1 MKKIIFVATITFLFA
16 ACKPSSVV
24 DLKGR
29 VRLINASSTIGDLN
43 MFVDYQ
49 KVYATNVE
57 YLNYSLF
64 RDYIATK
71 HKLQIKDAVGNLL
84 IDTSIVVEDKKSYSV
99 FVYDSLADLKIKFVK
114 EVFIAPFGSACKMRF
129 LNLSKDNGLVDVTKT
144 GDSNIQFLNFANG
157 QHSEYIE
164 FQSGFTEFDVTSSL
178 NGSALYHYYGYALKP
193 GYYYTTFLKG
203 TKTSL
208 GKDSLGM
215 FTIENNANY

>member
-49 KVYATNVE
+49 KLYATNVE

-64 RDYIATK
+64 RDYIATN

-164 FQSGFTEFDVTSSL
+164 FQSGFTEFDVTSSV

-208 GKDSLGM
+208 GKDSLGI

>member
-1 MKKIIFVATITFLFA
+1 MKKIIFLFTITLFFL
-16 ACKPSSVV
+16 ACKPSKIV

-29 VRLINASSTIGDLN
+29 VRLINASSTTGDLN

-164 FQSGFTEFDVTSSL
+164 FQSGFTEFDVTSSV

>member
-71 HKLQIKDAVGNLL
+71 HKLQIKDAVCNLL
-84 IDTSIVVEDKKSYSV
+84 IDNSIVVEDKKSYSV

-164 FQSGFTEFDVTSSL
+164 FQSGFTEFDVTSSV

>member
-164 FQSGFTEFDVTSSL
+164 FQSGFTEFDVTSSV

>member
-1 MKKIIFVATITFLFA
+1 MKKIIFFVAIALLFA
-16 ACKPSSVV
+16 SCKPSRIV
-24 DLKGR
+24 DVKGR
-29 VRLINASSTIGDLN
+29 VRLINASSTTGDLN
-43 MFVDYQ
+43 MFIDYE

-64 RDYIATK
+64 REYIATN
-71 HKLQIKDAVGNLL
+71 HKLQIKDALGNLL
-84 IDTSIVVEDKKSYSV
+84 IDTSIIVEDKKSYSV

-129 LNLSKDNGLVDVTKT
+129 LNLSKDNGLVDVYKT
-144 GDSNIQFLNFANG
+144 GDSSIQFLNFANG
-157 QHSEYIE
+157 QHSEYLE
-164 FQSGFTEFDVTSSL
+164 FQSGFTEFDVSNSL
-178 NGSALYHYYGYALKP
+178 NGNALYHYYGYSLKP

-208 GKDSLGM
+208 GKDSLGI